1 MSLPLSHTFYEV
13 LRARTR
19 LVYEYE
25 ARRARQMEFLSDG
38 GNGDED
44 GFVNQ
49 QADLASALSPE
60 AFAALM
66 EFSRE
71 KGIIDYSSSD
81 EEDEEHVEENEKVE
95 KADVLSRVRDHFH
108 RSKIGDKNKD
118 YAFTFAEGR
127 INFTLKGVKQELGQT
142 LDSTGL
148 TIWRAAEHLCEY
160 IENNASLFEDKVV
173 CELGCGLGLVSILL
187 DKMTICKQVIATD
200 GDDVSLKLLREN
212 IEATRCTETLVVDK
226 LMWGDHD
233 EFIGTY
239 SKVDVIVAADVIY
252 EDHHVDL
259 LMSTA
264 AAILKDKDGAF
275 RDNAMMILAYARRQI
290 PLDRVL
296 EAIETNGLTYTIVE
310 GDLEPIIKIM
320 QGN

>member
-1 MSLPLSHTFYEV
+1 
-13 LRARTR
+13 
-19 LVYEYE
+19 
-25 ARRARQMEFLSDG
+25 MEFLSDG
-38 GNGDED
+38 GGGDED

-49 QADLASALSPE
+49 QLDLASALSPE

-71 KGIIDYSSSD
+71 KGIIESSD
-81 EEDEEHVEENEKVE
+81 DEGEEEEGNNDEDGNEDVE

-118 YAFTFAEGR
+118 YAFSFAEGR
-127 INFTLKGVKQELGQT
+127 IKFVLKGIKQELGQT

-160 IENNASLFEDKVV
+160 IETNSSFFEDKVV

-187 DKMTICKQVIATD
+187 DKMAICKQVIATD
-200 GDDVSLKLLREN
+200 GDDMSLKLLREN
-212 IEATRCTETLVVDK
+212 VEATQCSETLVVDK

-233 EFIGTY
+233 EFIAEY
-239 SKVDVIVAADVIY
+239 ANVDVIVAADVIY

-259 LMSTA
+259 LMTTA
-264 AAILKDKDGAF
+264 VAILKDKESGAF
-275 RDNAMMILAYARRQI
+275 RENAMMILAYARRQI

-296 EAIETNGLTYTIVE
+296 EAIESNGLAYTIVE
-310 GDLEPIIKIM
+310 GNLEPIIRITPSPL
-320 QGN
+320 